1 MVNEQTARRRELEQM
16 GREELQSW
24 QLSRLNQLL
33 SEVLPQNRF
42 YAGKLPGISLPLASL
57 DQLSALPVTTKQE
70 LVDGNPDS
78 DLAANHTFL
87 PDQYAR
93 MHRTSGTRGRPMIV
107 LDTDQDWQWW
117 LDTWQFV
124 LDAADVS
131 PADRALMA
139 FSFGPFIG
147 FWSAHDAVLQRG
159 ATSLPAGGMSSEA
172 RLELLQ
178 QADATI
184 VFCTPTY
191 ALRLAEVARQQGIDL
206 AASSVSR
213 VVVAGE
219 HGGSLPA
226 VRERI
231 ETAWGAR
238 VIDHAGATEVGPWGY
253 ADPEGRGLHVVES
266 EFIAE
271 FTSVETGQP
280 AGEGELSDL
289 VLTTLGRRGCPLIRY
304 QTGDRVRPSWNHAPA
319 NKFVFLEGGVIGRAD
334 DMLIIRGVNIF
345 PGSVE
350 EILRGFPEVVEY
362 RLRATREGEMDQLAI
377 EVEDSLDQPGRIAD
391 ELETQL
397 GLKVAVTAVE
407 AGSLPRFDA
416 KGERFIDQR
425 ENPSG

>member
-16 GREELQSW
+16 GREQLQAW

-33 SEVLPQNRF
+33 TEVLPQNQF
-42 YAGKLPGISLPLASL
+42 YAQKLSGVTLPLASL
-57 DQLSALPVTTKQE
+57 DQLSSLPLTTKQE
-70 LVDGNPDS
+70 LVAGNPDS
-78 DLAANHTFL
+78 DHAANLTF
-87 PDQYAR
+87 PPGQYAR
-93 MHRTSGTRGRPMIV
+93 MHRTSGTRGRPMVV
-107 LDTDQDWQWW
+107 LDTEQDWQWW

-124 LDAADVS
+124 LDVADVI

-147 FWSAHDAVLQRG
+147 FWSAHDAVLERG
-159 ATSLPAGGMSSEA
+159 AMSIPAGGMSSEA

-206 AASSVSR
+206 AASRVSR
-213 VVVAGE
+213 IVVAGE
-219 HGGSLPA
+219 HGGSLPS
-226 VRERI
+226 VRDRI
-231 ETAWGAR
+231 ESAWGAR

-253 ADPEGRGLHVVES
+253 GDPEGRGLHVVES

-271 FTSVETGQP
+271 FTSVETGQR

-289 VLTTLGRRGCPLIRY
+289 VLTTLGRTGCPVIRY
-304 QTGDRVRPSWNHAPA
+304 QTGDRVRPCWNHGSTSQ
-319 NKFVFLEGGVIGRAD
+319 FVLLEGGVIGRAD
-334 DMLIIRGVNIF
+334 EMLIIRGVNVF
-345 PGSVE
+345 PSSVE
-350 EILRGFPEVVEY
+350 EILRGFPEVDEY
-362 RLRATREGEMDQLAI
+362 RLRATREGEMDQLAV
-377 EVEDSLDQPGRIAD
+377 EVEDQLGQPGRIAD

-397 GLKVAVTAVE
+397 GLKVAVTVVE

-416 KGERFIDQR
+416 KGQRFIDQR
-425 ENPSG
+425 ENPAG